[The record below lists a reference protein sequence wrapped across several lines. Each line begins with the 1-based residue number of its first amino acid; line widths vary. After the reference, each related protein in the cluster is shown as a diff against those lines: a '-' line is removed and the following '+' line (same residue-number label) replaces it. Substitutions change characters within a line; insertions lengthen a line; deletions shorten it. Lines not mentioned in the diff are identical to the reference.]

1 MGHGCQVPGSG
12 YRVARIQTLPILHRA
27 SCILHPYLNKAVDP
41 RAKEI
46 LGQEG
51 HEVLTVQEQG
61 LSGASDAQVAT
72 TAQREGYCLVTLDLD
87 FANPLAFPPH
97 LYAGIIVLRHP
108 KPTTKRLLQLVE
120 QLTQVLR
127 TENPKGRLWI
137 IEPGR
142 LRIYEPASFPG
153 QEK

>member
-1 MGHGCQVPGSG
+1 MKFK
-12 YRVARIQTLPILHRA
+12 LDE
-27 SCILHPYLNKAVDP
+27 NVDP

>member
-1 MGHGCQVPGSG
+1 MKFK
-12 YRVARIQTLPILHRA
+12 LDE
-27 SCILHPYLNKAVDP
+27 NVDP

-46 LGQEG
+46 LGQGG

-127 TENPKGRLWI
+127 TENPGSVQVVTDAVGGRFMVHGSRT
-137 IEPGR
+137 GR
-142 LRIYEPASFPG
+142 HQGSKAIR
-153 QEK
+153 Q